1 MGDGARGIDRAR
13 EGEGEGRQGYMQR
26 TIETNYFYSM
36 RMKIAI
42 YVRFRGFA
50 RALLA
55 RFTIERF
62 YRSLESSR
70 EEWRIIS
77 RVIWRGCI

>member
-1 MGDGARGIDRAR
+1 MGDGARGIDRGA
-13 EGEGEGRQGYMQR
+13 GGRGGGYMQR

-42 YVRFRGFA
+42 YARFRGFA
-50 RALLA
+50 RALQA

-70 EEWRIIS
+70 GEWRIIS
-77 RVIWRGCI
+77 RVIWRVCI